1 MNVWAKKI
9 SGFAALLL
17 LAGCATNVSR
27 EPIKLR
33 TPAVAQSV
41 STAPADLQLLCSAAA
56 AEKFG
61 VARDQIIPTDSIR
74 LNTNDYRVLL
84 ESKSVSAEC
93 IVNRQAQITQLTE
106 V

>member
-1 MNVWAKKI
+1 MKSWIKNI
-9 SGFAALLL
+9 SGLTASLL
-17 LAGCATNVSR
+17 LAGCATNVTR
-27 EPIKLR
+27 EPTKPYASAIS
-33 TPAVAQSV
+33 QSV
-41 STAPADLQLLCSAAA
+41 TTAPADLQLLCAAAA

-106 V
+106 I